1 MKIIK
6 IAPSFNGTNSYILY
20 NESFMQGVVID
31 PDDYDT
37 VVSTAKKHGVEI
49 VACLL
54 THGHFDHI
62 GGVCRLQK
70 DGVKVYISNGD
81 KEMLSTDQNL
91 GYLFGVSVD
100 KCYPDFT
107 FNDGDTLDIA
117 GVKLFVMVTPG
128 HTKGSACFVTENAIF
143 TGDTLF
149 YLSIGRTDLGGDERQ
164 MAESLNRLK
173 NLDGE
178 WVLYCG
184 HGRATTLDY
193 EKKYNPYL

>member
-1 MKIIK
+1 
-6 IAPSFNGTNSYILY
+6 
-20 NESFMQGVVID
+20 
-31 PDDYDT
+31 
-37 VVSTAKKHGVEI
+37 
-49 VACLL
+49 
-54 THGHFDHI
+54 
-62 GGVCRLQK
+62 
-70 DGVKVYISNGD
+70 
-81 KEMLSTDQNL
+81 MLSTDKNL

-117 GVKLFVMVTPG
+117 GVKLSVMVTPG
-128 HTKGSACFVTENAIF
+128 HTNGSACFVTENAVF

-149 YLSIGRTDLGGDERQ
+149 YLSIGRTDLGGNDKQ
-164 MAESLNRLK
+164 MAESLSRLK
-173 NLDGE
+173 NLNGE